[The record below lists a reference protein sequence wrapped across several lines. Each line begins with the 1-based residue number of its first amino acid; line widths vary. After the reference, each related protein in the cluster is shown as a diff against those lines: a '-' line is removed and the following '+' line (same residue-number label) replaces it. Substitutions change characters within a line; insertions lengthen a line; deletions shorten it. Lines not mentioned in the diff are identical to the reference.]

1 MRDAL
6 LATILSV
13 QTMLASW
20 PRIEVLCV
28 RGGEEQVLPA
38 EQWMELAAGQV
49 LHLELGGTEDF
60 VGEFRCARRV
70 A

>member
-49 LHLELGGTEDF
+49 LHRELGGTEDF

>member
-13 QTMLASW
+13 QTMLVTW
-20 PRIEVLCV
+20 PRVEVVCV
-28 RGGEEQVLPA
+28 RGDEEQVLPA
-38 EQWMELAAGQV
+38 EMWIELAAGQC
-49 LHLELGGTEDF
+49 LHLALGGTEDF
-60 VGEFRCARRV
+60 IGEFRYARRV